1 MIRQFSAYRIPSL
14 VIVVILIIL
23 TIVIGMK
30 VTSAQSSVIPES
42 LAVDRALIYA
52 QEGGPIGGAAEKPV
66 EIRGEVMPYGQAVQ
80 FVFGASISSSD
91 SKAKIRDDP
100 VWLIILRGTFVEHA
114 PASADGAIPA
124 KDLLHTQMA
133 IILDGNSGELLDQV
147 MISPHKTL
155 PMNQFPVLTES
166 TDALLALPTKG
177 AISTE
182 MPYPT
187 LSP

>member
-1 MIRQFSAYRIPSL
+1 
-14 VIVVILIIL
+14 
-23 TIVIGMK
+23 MK
-30 VTSAQSSVIPES
+30 ITNAQSSLIPEGV
-42 LAVDRALIYA
+42 AVERALIYA
-52 QEGGPIGGAAEKPV
+52 QEEGPIGGATEKPV

-91 SKAKIRDDP
+91 SNSKIRDDP
-100 VWLIILRGTFVEHA
+100 VWLIILRGTFVEHV
-114 PASADGAIPA
+114 PSSADGGIPA

-147 MISPHKTL
+147 MISAQKTL
-155 PMNQFPVLTES
+155 PVNQFPVLTES
-166 TDALLALPTKG
+166 TDALPTVPTKG